1 MAKMTIGLS
10 TSCIDKL
17 TSVGVILSGAAADD
31 MEVDLFVL
39 VNAGHAFLKSKADKL
54 SNMSEDVQSSE
65 EYIAAL
71 EKLSTPSWIEFF
83 EMAKEMTEVKIHI
96 CSLAGKIAGGEK
108 WKISSISLMIFVELE
123 NTSNRYKKQMLIYLF
138 KLNHKEILS

>member
-39 VNAGHAFLKSKADKL
+39 VNAGHAFMKNNATKI
-54 SNMSEDVQSSE
+54 SNMSEDIQSSE
-65 EYIAAL
+65 EYLAAL
-71 EKLSTPSWIEFF
+71 EKLNTPSWIEFF
-83 EMAKEMTEVKIHI
+83 EM
-96 CSLAGKIAGGEK
+96 
-108 WKISSISLMIFVELE
+108 
-123 NTSNRYKKQMLIYLF
+123 
-138 KLNHKEILS
+138 LNFMK